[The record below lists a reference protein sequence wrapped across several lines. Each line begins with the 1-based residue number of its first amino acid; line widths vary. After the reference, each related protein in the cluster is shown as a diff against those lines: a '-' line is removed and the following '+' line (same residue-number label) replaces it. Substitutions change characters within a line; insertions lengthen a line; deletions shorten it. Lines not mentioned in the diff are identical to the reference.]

1 MDKDFKIFPNVFI
14 GINPSIE
21 DQCILG
27 MACKPIPLNKETKIG
42 KNALIRAGT
51 YIYEN
56 NLIGDDF
63 TTGNRAIIRESNVI
77 GNNVSIGSMT
87 SLAHSIKIEDNVR
100 IHSQCFIPEFS
111 VIKKG
116 AWIGPGVFFT
126 NSKYPNQSNS
136 KKYLKGPI
144 IEDEVIIGANV
155 TILPNVTIGSKSII
169 GAGSVVTSDVPK
181 NRIFVGNPAI
191 EIKKKDK

>member
-1 MDKDFKIFPNVFI
+1 MNINAKIFPNVVI
-14 GINPSIE
+14 GINPLIE
-21 DQCILG
+21 EQCILG
-27 MACKPIPLNKETKIG
+27 ITCKPIPINKETKIG
-42 KNALIRAGT
+42 KNALIRSGT

-63 TTGNRAIIRESNVI
+63 TTGNRAIIRESNII

-87 SLAHSIKIEDNVR
+87 SLAHNIIIEDDVR
-100 IHSQCFIPEFS
+100 IHSQCFIPEYS

-126 NSKYPNQSNS
+126 NSKYPNQINS
-136 KKYLKGPI
+136 KKNLKGPT
-144 IEDEVIIGANV
+144 IEEEAIIGANV
-155 TILPNVTIGSKSII
+155 TILPNVTVGSKSII
-169 GAGSVVTSDVPK
+169 GAGSVVVTNVPK
-181 NRIFVGNPAI
+181 NKIFVGNPAK